1 MHISL
6 DKLYNVF
13 NVDNHRKKQIILR
26 NLFYIYSK
34 YLNKKKLLYLLKYRS
49 IVNKMAYRKCICPYN
64 CPYSN
69 ILSENES
76 IPLYKNSYHKS
87 KKYNTSI
94 PNNISFQR
102 ICTFSPKESKSNG
115 KKKFYSNSN
124 ENQNRSAFCNY
135 INLNKINYFYSGN
148 NSGNENFS
156 SYHLYN
162 DNNNN
167 NNNINYSC
175 NNNKNNI
182 KDKKNFFKIKLSN
195 KHGSLP
201 NFSKKNLIVND
212 KNISIVEY
220 ANNFTNNNK
229 NFFNEKRRRH
239 RHGSYKNLTL
249 PFQLNKNNNNNSIKN
264 NYSSYSSYSIFHSP
278 YKNSQKDFITERIY
292 NRVYKKTTNANKGNN
307 SIIDKKISDQQII
320 DFLNQNSEEKNNII
334 KKMKNQKISK
344 KIGERKYLNA
354 NTKNRIINLNN
365 LNNYSYI
372 NNNYNYYCS
381 NNNSNSNSN
390 SLSTLNS
397 FNNFN
402 NNFQY
407 KSTHYTCNNSY
418 NNNNNNFR
426 NEKIIIDKYQNKN
439 IIKTIYTNKKPKK
452 LLNTNFF
459 PKMKREPFKIN
470 YTNYGNENYNNQN
483 IIVESDYDNCP
494 SSSRTS
500 KNINFQNYNLYTT
513 TQSNRANKIIVDN
526 NANINNYSNRINNI
540 AIGGRYNIPIPGTKI
555 SPSKNNTSSD
565 NNTKNNTEKREKKRN
580 MLNGNYDANK
590 NPLLNFTLNEYKS
603 FSKKN
608 KNKVYKNRVNQNT
621 INQKYNKNIIQ
632 KSLNLFFS
640 NNNKI
645 SNKNK
650 SNEKVAIITTKNIFN
665 DNKAIV
671 KNNNIKQKKKKNEKI
686 PNGLNQSQIK
696 SNSYNNNITNNKK
709 IQSLKQLK
717 VTKNVINEQFH
728 EEKKEKKEIIEK
740 KESESL
746 RLSVQSMNDSKIM
759 ELANKVIGDEDN
771 LNRDEINEILNS
783 KKEK

>member
-13 NVDNHRKKQIILR
+13 NVDNHHKKQIILR

-49 IVNKMAYRKCICPYN
+49 IVNKMAYRKCICPCN

-135 INLNKINYFYSGN
+135 INLNKINYFYIGN

-156 SYHLYN
+156 SYHLYIY
-162 DNNNN
+162 NN
-167 NNNINYSC
+167 NNNIDYSY

-220 ANNFTNNNK
+220 ANNFANNNK
-229 NFFNEKRRRH
+229 NFFDEKRRRH

-249 PFQLNKNNNNNSIKN
+249 PFQLNNNNNSIKN
-264 NYSSYSSYSIFHSP
+264 NYSSYSIFHSP
-278 YKNSQKDFITERIY
+278 YKNSQKHFITERIY
-292 NRVYKKTTNANKGNN
+292 NRVYKNTTNSNKVNN
-307 SIIDKKISDQQII
+307 SNIDKKISDQQII
-320 DFLNQNSEEKNNII
+320 DFLNRNSQEKENII

-381 NNNSNSNSN
+381 NNNSNYNNSNTN

-418 NNNNNNFR
+418 NNNNNNNNFR

-459 PKMKREPFKIN
+459 PKMKREPFKID
-470 YTNYGNENYNNQN
+470 YTNYANENYNNQN
-483 IIVESDYDNCP
+483 IIVESDYNCP

-526 NANINNYSNRINNI
+526 NANVNNYSNRINNI
-540 AIGGRYNIPIPGTKI
+540 AIDGRYNIPIPGTKI
-555 SPSKNNTSSD
+555 SPSKINTSSN

-590 NPLLNFTLNEYKS
+590 NPLLNFTLNEYKP
-603 FSKKN
+603 FSKKC
-608 KNKVYKNRVNQNT
+608 KNKIYKNRVNQNT
-621 INQKYNKNIIQ
+621 INQKSNKNIIQ

-640 NNNKI
+640 NNNNICDK
-645 SNKNK
+645 SK
-650 SNEKVAIITTKNIFN
+650 SNDKVAIITTKNIFN

-671 KNNNIKQKKKKNEKI
+671 KNNNMKQKKKKNEKI
-686 PNGLNQSQIK
+686 PIGFNQSK
-696 SNSYNNNITNNKK
+696 NNSYNNNNQNDKK
-709 IQSLKQLK
+709 IKSLKQLK

-746 RLSVQSMNDSKIM
+746 TLSVQSMNDSKIM